1 MDYSEEELH
10 IVCPWHGYEYSIRT
24 GRNAGNPRL
33 RLKPDHGSARQRC
46 LCPALSPTGIQ
57 QSLRLDRGVLR
68 KASRWTAQ
76 QAIQGEEASLISD
89 EAVRRIMT
97 AAIKLYVAKSDGEE
111 RTFRPLTGKGDED
124 ITATEVLSAVAE
136 LLRAM
141 RLGPMEFGLWYRRRP
156 DE

>member
-1 MDYSEEELH
+1 MSRSEPAPAASNNPYAWIEEASEHLFADAKAALD
-10 IVCPWHGYEYSIRT
+10 
-24 GRNAGNPRL
+24 AG
-33 RLKPDHGSARQRC
+33 
-46 LCPALSPTGIQ
+46 
-57 QSLRLDRGVLR
+57 
-68 KASRWTAQ
+68 
-76 QAIQGEEASLISD
+76 EASLISD

-111 RTFRPLTGKGDED
+111 RTFRPITGRADED

-141 RLGPMEFGLWYRRRP
+141 RLGPMELGLWYRRRP